1 MASNDEGQGSGDC
14 DDIYRA
20 ADEFLSLADD
30 QPMLLLGPPVA
41 SGSETDTQT
50 GAETETG
57 AETQTGIETGAE
69 TQTGI
74 ETGAE
79 TEPGAASGSG
89 AGVEPKA
96 KRQRLP
102 NKLRTTR
109 LVVTEVDDDNFE
121 PTAPDEAR
129 ACYDN
134 QIGCIVRTTATINDE
149 KLQKIENMRSSLLK
163 KFHLIFLFPGRNE
176 RNYKDPDEDPAMKK
190 INKHAMSKFSD
201 ALAAWK
207 ARVKAKIDKKEPYF
221 EIVKDNPTIT
231 EEQFQ
236 IFKEVCEAE
245 DAKKSLST

>member
-14 DDIYRA
+14 DDVYRA
-20 ADEFLSLADD
+20 ADEFFSLADN
-30 QPMLLLGPPVA
+30 QPVA
-41 SGSETDTQT
+41 SGTETDTQN

-57 AETQTGIETGAE
+57 AQTQTC
-69 TQTGI
+69 I

-79 TEPGAASGSG
+79 TETGAASGSG

-109 LVVTEVDDDNFE
+109 LVVTEVDDGNFE
-121 PTAPDEAR
+121 PKAPEEAR
-129 ACYDN
+129 ACYGN

-149 KLQKIENMRSSLLK
+149 KLQKIDNMRPSLLK
-163 KFHLIFLFPGRNE
+163 KLHRIFLFPGRNE
-176 RNYKDPDEDPAMKK
+176 KDYKDPDNDPAMKK
-190 INKHAMSKFSD
+190 INKHAMTKFSD

-207 ARVKAKIDKKEPYF
+207 NRVKARIIDKKEPYS

-236 IFKEVCEAE
+236 IFKEACEAE
-245 DAKKSLST
+245 AAKKSLST

>member
-14 DDIYRA
+14 DDVYLV
-20 ADEFLSLADD
+20 ADKYFSLTDD

-41 SGSETDTQT
+41 SGTETDTQT

-57 AETQTGIETGAE
+57 AEIQTGIETGAE
-69 TQTGI
+69 TS
-74 ETGAE
+74 
-79 TEPGAASGSG
+79 AASGSG

-96 KRQRLP
+96 KRQRVP

-109 LVVTEVDDDNFE
+109 LVVTEVDDGNFE
-121 PTAPDEAR
+121 PKAPEEAC
-129 ACYDN
+129 ACYGN

-163 KFHLIFLFPGRNE
+163 KFHQIFLFPGRNE
-176 RNYKDPDEDPAMKK
+176 KDYEDPDKDPAMKK
-190 INKHAMSKFSD
+190 INKHAMTKFSN

-207 ARVKAKIDKKEPYF
+207 NRVKAKINDGEPYS
-221 EIVKDNPTIT
+221 EIVKESPTIT

-236 IFKEVCEAE
+236 IFKEACEAE